1 MTKNKV
7 LVIVSLAVVSLL
19 LTGSLLS
26 GRNWPV
32 DVKTTRV
39 TRGEISSYLSTSG
52 KVRSQTTEQY
62 FGIPQLTVLKVNVK
76 EGDSVT
82 KGQALV
88 EFNTED
94 LYAGLK
100 QAQVQYSN
108 ALLQKKE
115 ALGQQKQVNTS
126 IAKLDAQIDALRRQY
141 PADEAQI
148 QALSQKREALQ
159 PVSSEKIQMLENSIR
174 TAKQSLDS
182 ASKKYSDAK
191 KGIVSEIDGVLT
203 QLNANEGSALSMS
216 APAAVVEDLDRLKVS
231 IALGK
236 YDVVKVKTGQQVLI
250 NNAGQQHQGTITY
263 ISPTAES
270 TASAAKVPQ
279 AVAEEMSLSAD
290 AEITDPGA
298 DLKIGFDVDTSIL
311 IARAD
316 SALKIPSE
324 AVRNDKTA
332 GNYVMLVRDN
342 KAVRENITLGI
353 QSDTEAQ
360 VLEGLAEGDTLI
372 LSPVEDIKN
381 GTAVRVPED
390 KEVAS
395 R

>member
-1 MTKNKV
+1 MTKSKV

-26 GRNWPV
+26 GRNRPV

-62 FGIPQLTVLKVNVK
+62 FGIPQLTVLRVNVK

-115 ALGQQKQVNTS
+115 ALGQQKQVSAS

-270 TASAAKVPQ
+270 IASAAKVPQ